1 MQQLPQQNSEC
12 QNRWSFIHA
21 CFSQLHCIA
30 FIAAIVATPVTI
42 AAIKLPSKNE
52 THLKHKTPKFIHKLS
67 NYNIQAQINQDFE
80 NIINFPSNQT
90 PFQLTQPQEK
100 SGMELKIS
108 DVVILVLANNRDI
121 KNAYLE
127 RIAQRKDLAVAED
140 KFAPDFTPT
149 LSFSLNQAGGGGLAT
164 GRLGMNIDAKV
175 AVKIPTGGELSF
187 GWAGNA
193 QTSNSNDLSVN
204 SNDDSLRQNFEL
216 NFRQPLLRGAGIAVN
231 KASINI
237 ARIDEKINILALQST
252 LSDTITKAILAYR
265 ELLQAQERLK
275 IQQLALK
282 NAQESL
288 EITQILINA
297 GRIAPVEI
305 VQNQTDIANKQV
317 DVLAAENDLEAKK
330 LGLIQ
335 LLDIDKNTNI
345 VASGI
350 PTIQPINL
358 DLEKLKKTA
367 LENQPE
373 YLQAQLN
380 LDKNKLDLMLAEN
393 ERRWDLNLDA
403 GVANATNDSADMKVG
418 LSLTRKIGDLSI
430 EQKFERS
437 RVNLFKAQNSLEDSR
452 ETLEIQVTD
461 RIRDI
466 NLSLSQ
472 LELARNATQLSERQL
487 AIEQEK
493 LKLGRSNNLD
503 IINLQNALAQA
514 RNNELN
520 ATIAYLNALT
530 NLDQILG
537 TTLQTWQVTIK

>member
-21 CFSQLHCIA
+21 CFCQLHCIA

-164 GRLGMNIDAKV
+164 GRLGMNID

-358 DLEKLKKTA
+358 ELEKLKKTA